1 MLMRIDDMD
10 GLVEAVRTL
19 AETDE
24 DSAHVIEYMDSE
36 LPREWFGEGGCR
48 AMWELKL
55 RTQEEIDESD
65 RDEDELAQLERAAD
79 ADAFALLR
87 SADIRFP
94 LYVVATLV
102 SYDIYEEVLVHW
114 YDSDELC
121 ELGEFV
127 RFLS

>member
-1 MLMRIDDMD
+1 MD

-19 AETDE
+19 AEADE
-24 DSAHVIEYMDSE
+24 DSAHVIEYMDAE
-36 LPREWFGEGGCR
+36 LPREWFGEDGCR
-48 AMWELKL
+48 ALWELKL

-65 RDEDELAQLERAAD
+65 RDEEELVQLERAAD
-79 ADAFALLR
+79 AYAFGLLR

-94 LYVVATLV
+94 VYVVSTRV
-102 SYDIYEEVLVHW
+102 SCDIYEEVLVNW
-114 YDSDELC
+114 YESDELC